1 MEQPNLSVISYE
13 GVFRRCVIITS
24 RIFFFSPSETRI
36 HQFMVCQECL
46 HPTVQRFIATP
57 PLFFLGFVFTA
68 DSFVRLC
75 LTLPHFACAPRPLSL
90 HQSLSFISLNLSV
103 LCVIFFPRPPLRP
116 QPHPP
121 LRPQRG
127 DTPCVTPLLPA
138 YGGRMKAEGCDFP
151 FSEARRSH
159 KQPGGLVG
167 SQMVAA
173 ELSFC

>member
-24 RIFFFSPSETRI
+24 QIFFFLQVRHVFIS
-36 HQFMVCQECL
+36 L
-46 HPTVQRFIATP
+46 RFARNVFIP
-57 PLFFLGFVFTA
+57 QYRDSSRPLPFFFLGFVFTA

-103 LCVIFFPRPPLRP
+103 LFFIFFPRPPLRP
-116 QPHPP
+116 P
-121 LRPQRG
+121 LRPQHG
-127 DTPCVTPLLPA
+127 DTPCVTPLIPA
-138 YGGRMKAEGCDFP
+138 YGGWMKADGCDFP

>member
-1 MEQPNLSVISYE
+1 MCDHH
-13 GVFRRCVIITS
+13 FTD
-24 RIFFFSPSETRI
+24 FFFSPSETRF
-36 HQFMVCQECL
+36 HQFTVCQECL

-57 PLFFLGFVFTA
+57 PLFFSWFCF
-68 DSFVRLC
+68 FC

-103 LCVIFFPRPPLRP
+103 LFFIFF
-116 QPHPP
+116 PHPP
-121 LRPQRG
+121 LRPSLRPQHG
-127 DTPCVTPLLPA
+127 DTPCVTPLIPA
-138 YGGRMKAEGCDFP
+138 YGGRMKADGCDFP